1 MSVQPIAGVS
11 SREESVVMTEY
22 PSIGAW
28 MLGRALGSLY
38 NCIPVRIFG
47 LTISHL
53 IFVLPTAPF
62 AVGLYFLQKLFGQF
76 FVLTNRS
83 VQVWTVRTG
92 RRISTV
98 DLSKIDVVEVVQTPG
113 QEFFKAGDILLRSTT
128 GEILERLE
136 GIPDAPSFCST
147 IRRTVE
153 ARRMVQS
160 SMATI
165 EARA

>member
-11 SREESVVMTEY
+11 SRAESVVMTEY

-38 NCIPVRIFG
+38 NCIPIRVFG
-47 LTISHL
+47 LTVSHL

-62 AVGLYFLQKLFGQF
+62 AVALYFLQKVFGQY

-83 VQVWTVRTG
+83 VQIWTVRSG
-92 RRISTV
+92 RREAAV
-98 DLSKIDVVEVVQTPG
+98 DLSKIAAAEVVQVAG
-113 QEFFKAGDILLRSTT
+113 QEFFKAGDIVLRSAT
-128 GEILERLE
+128 GEILERLH
-136 GIPDAPSFCST
+136 GIPDAPSFCNA

-153 ARRMVQS
+153 ARRMVLS

-165 EARA
+165 DARG

>member
-1 MSVQPIAGVS
+1 
-11 SREESVVMTEY
+11 MTEY

>member
-11 SREESVVMTEY
+11 ARTESVVMTEY
-22 PSIGAW
+22 PSIGAM

-38 NCIPVRIFG
+38 NCIPVRICG

-53 IFVLPTAPF
+53 LFVLPTAPF
-62 AVGLYFLQKLFGQF
+62 AVGLYFLQKVFGEY

-83 VQVWTVRTG
+83 VQVWTVRSG
-92 RRISTV
+92 RRMSTV
-98 DLSKIDVVEVVQTPG
+98 DLANVETVEVVQVPG
-113 QEFFKAGDILLRSTT
+113 QEFYKAGDILLRSAK
-128 GEILERLE
+128 GEILERLH
-136 GIPDAPSFCST
+136 GIPDAPSFCNA
-147 IRRTVE
+147 IRRTAE
-153 ARRMVQS
+153 ARRMVQA